1 MPVTSIEVVESIF
14 SLRFLEIWDKQIL
27 FPDSLEEEKKNEIR
41 DEYIE
46 ES

>member
-1 MPVTSIEVVESIF
+1 MSGTSVEVVEFIF
-14 SLRFLEIWDKQIL
+14 SFRFLEIWDKQIL
-27 FPDSLEEEKKNEIR
+27 FPNSLEEEKKNEIR